1 MNPFN
6 KQIMR
11 TLIVDDVKLSRD
23 GLTVLL
29 NESFPEAEILD
40 SVGSVAD
47 ARRLLNSEVY
57 DIVFLDIQL
66 KDGIG
71 FDLLDDV
78 PSQTKIVFIT
88 AYENYAIEAI
98 RNGAFD
104 YLLKPIN
111 VEELNNC
118 IQRIRNISRIQEQIK
133 SENSDIEIYQG
144 KIGISSLDGIDYID
158 VEDIMYLKAD
168 GKYTEII
175 TKTGKIVSSK
185 NLKMFSYIL
194 NEKIFVRVHHSY
206 IVNISMISRF
216 KKDDGVLILKDG
228 TSISVS
234 KSKKEFLLKRLVH
247 V

>member
-1 MNPFN
+1 
-6 KQIMR
+6 MR

-23 GLTVLL
+23 GLAVLL
-29 NESFPEAEILD
+29 GETFPEAEILN

-47 ARRLLNSEVY
+47 ARKLLNSEVY

-71 FDLLDDV
+71 FDLLDDI
-78 PSQTKIVFIT
+78 PAQTKVVFIT

-118 IQRIRNISRIQEQIK
+118 IQRIRNITEIQAQIT
-133 SENSDIEIYQG
+133 SDASTQIYQD
-144 KIGISSLDGIDYID
+144 KIGISSLDGIDYVD
-158 VEDIMYLKAD
+158 VDDIIYLKAD

-175 TKTGKIVSSK
+175 TRNGKLVSSK

-194 NEKIFVRVHHSY
+194 NERLFVRVHNSY
-206 IVNISMISRF
+206 IVNISLISRF
-216 KKDDGVLILKDG
+216 KKDDGMLILKDG

-234 KSKKEFLLKRLVH
+234 KSRKDFLLKRLVH
-247 V
+247 I

>member
-1 MNPFN
+1 
-6 KQIMR
+6 MR

-23 GLTVLL
+23 GLAVLL
-29 NESFPEAEILD
+29 GETFPEAEILN

-71 FDLLDDV
+71 FDLLDDI
-78 PSQTKIVFIT
+78 PAQTKVVFIT

-118 IQRIRNISRIQEQIK
+118 IQRIRNITEIQAQIT
-133 SENSDIEIYQG
+133 SDVSTQIYQD
-144 KIGISSLDGIDYID
+144 KIGISSLDGIDYVD
-158 VEDIMYLKAD
+158 VDDIIYLKAD

-175 TKTGKIVSSK
+175 TRNGKLVSSK

-194 NEKIFVRVHHSY
+194 NERLFVRVHNSY
-206 IVNISMISRF
+206 IVNISLISRF
-216 KKDDGVLILKDG
+216 KKDDGMLILKDG

-234 KSKKEFLLKRLVH
+234 KSRKDFLLKRLVH
-247 V
+247 I

>member
-1 MNPFN
+1 
-6 KQIMR
+6 MR

-23 GLTVLL
+23 GLAVLL
-29 NESFPEAEILD
+29 GETFPEAEILN

-71 FDLLDDV
+71 FDLLDDI
-78 PSQTKIVFIT
+78 PSQTKVVFIT

-118 IQRIRNISRIQEQIK
+118 IQRIRSISEIQAQIK
-133 SENSDIEIYQG
+133 SDVSTQEIYQD

-158 VEDIMYLKAD
+158 VDDIIYLKAD

-175 TKTGKIVSSK
+175 TRNGKLVSSK
-185 NLKMFSYIL
+185 NLKMFSFIL
-194 NEKIFVRVHHSY
+194 NERIFVRVHNSY
-206 IVNISMISRF
+206 IVNISLISRF
-216 KKDDGVLILKDG
+216 KKDEGMLILKDG
-228 TSISVS
+228 TAISVS
-234 KSKKEFLLKRLVH
+234 KSRKDFLLKRLVH
-247 V
+247 I

>member
-1 MNPFN
+1 
-6 KQIMR
+6 MR

-23 GLTVLL
+23 GLAVLL
-29 NESFPEAEILD
+29 TDTFPEAEVLN

-47 ARRLLNSEVY
+47 ARKLLNSETY
-57 DIVFLDIQL
+57 DIIFLDIQL

-71 FDLLDDV
+71 FDLLDDI
-78 PSQTKIVFIT
+78 PTQTKVVFIT

-111 VEELNNC
+111 VEELGNC
-118 IQRIRNISRIQEQIK
+118 IQRIRNISMIQEQIK
-133 SENSDIEIYQG
+133 SNDSDIEIYQG
-144 KIGISSLDGIDYID
+144 KIGISSIDGIDYID
-158 VEDIMYLKAD
+158 VEDIFHLKAD

-206 IVNISMISRF
+206 IVNISLISRF
-216 KKDDGVLILKDG
+216 KKDDGMIILKDG
-228 TSISVS
+228 TSIPVS
-234 KSKKEFLLKRLVH
+234 KSRKEYLLKRLVH

>member
-1 MNPFN
+1 
-6 KQIMR
+6 MR

-23 GLTVLL
+23 GLAVLL
-29 NESFPEAEILD
+29 GETFPEAEILN

-47 ARRLLNSEVY
+47 ARKLLNSEVY

-71 FDLLDDV
+71 FDLLDDI
-78 PSQTKIVFIT
+78 PAQTKVVFIT

-118 IQRIRNISRIQEQIK
+118 IQRIRNITEIQAQIT
-133 SENSDIEIYQG
+133 SDASTQIYQD
-144 KIGISSLDGIDYID
+144 KIGISSLDGIDYVD
-158 VEDIMYLKAD
+158 VDDIIYLKAD

-175 TKTGKIVSSK
+175 TRNGKLVSSK

-194 NEKIFVRVHHSY
+194 NERLFVRVHNSY
-206 IVNISMISRF
+206 IVNISLISRF
-216 KKDDGVLILKDG
+216 KKDDGMLILKDG
-228 TSISVS
+228 TSIS
-234 KSKKEFLLKRLVH
+234 FLSGWFTFN
-247 V
+247 